1 MSYEFLF
8 TETKDIINLNMNNW
22 LEDGSDN
29 FIDINNGGLIDLD
42 SKKRYLIISK
52 NLDDYYKVFIGQI
65 YYHKIRYIQD
75 DIKLSDDI
83 YMKYYLTAD
92 YDKISNKIIGN
103 LKIIKKGIIVLNPD
117 EEYSIYRIKN

>member
-65 YYHKIRYIQD
+65 YYHKTRYIQD

-83 YMKYYLTAD
+83 YMKNYLTAD
-92 YDKISNKIIGN
+92 YDKNNNKIIGN

-117 EEYSIYRIKN
+117 EDYSIYIIKN